1 MTELLPVW
9 VFEVTAVAVG
19 LPLKGRILR
28 HVANSESRLESRI
41 SFCRISI
48 QSTIVPVIVIYIV
61 PVGTIMYAGIGC
73 TLVSLVFFHT
83 FDIISYLL
91 SVVSYLQ

>member
-28 HVANSESRLESRI
+28 HVAGDPDAILQRVSASRWTRRCLGMTLGLLDLFHRLCIAAASATMPI
-41 SFCRISI
+41 GPGIYVTVSFF
-48 QSTIVPVIVIYIV
+48 P
-61 PVGTIMYAGIGC
+61 
-73 TLVSLVFFHT
+73 
-83 FDIISYLL
+83 L
-91 SVVSYLQ
+91 SHF